1 VKSRCLFSGMM
12 TGASTACAA
21 ESPEVTSG
29 IGLGPGLLQATLGLA
44 VVLALIRGAAWLL
57 RRLGASGSPANSP
70 IKIIAAQSLG
80 QRERVVLIEFAD
92 NWLLLGVTPGQIN
105 ALQTMPKS
113 TLPDAAPAGAPFA
126 RLLALAKNKRQ
137 DPA

>member
-1 VKSRCLFSGMM
+1 VRSQLLFSGMM

-21 ESPEVTSG
+21 DAPEVTSG
-29 IGLGPGLLQATLGLA
+29 MGLGPGLLQATVGLA
-44 VVLALIRGAAWLL
+44 VVLALIWGAAWLL
-57 RRLGASGSPANSP
+57 RRVGGVGAPATSL

-80 QRERVVLIEFAD
+80 QREKVVLVEFAD

-105 ALQTMPKS
+105 ALQTMPKT
-113 TLPDAAPAGAPFA
+113 TLPEPTPSGAPFA
-126 RLLALAKNKRQ
+126 RLLALAKSKRQ